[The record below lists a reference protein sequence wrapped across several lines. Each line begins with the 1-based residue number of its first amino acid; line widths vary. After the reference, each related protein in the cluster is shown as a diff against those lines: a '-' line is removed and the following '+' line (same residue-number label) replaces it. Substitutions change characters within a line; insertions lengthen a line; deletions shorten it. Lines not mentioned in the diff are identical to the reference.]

1 MSYRI
6 FAVARALTLTLVLPV
21 TLAPQLALGAPTADQ
36 AYERVAQRYMNEA
49 LALDPV
55 DATQLGDHR
64 FDSLTN
70 DESPAG
76 RARLVTVS
84 RSLLADLDKVDTA
97 QLSRA
102 KQVDAHL
109 LHHALEYTIWQIET
123 FRDWRWDPL
132 TYTSLAGNAIYL
144 LLARDFA
151 PLPIRMGQVTARLQA
166 WPRLFEQE
174 RTALEPGKVPLINAQ
189 TAISQNAGLTELID
203 QVVVPELKNL
213 APDQQAKVNQ
223 AIARARS
230 AVTEQQTWLQKTLL
244 PQAKGEFR
252 IGAQRYDEKLRFELD
267 SPLSRQEIRT
277 RAAAA
282 IATKRI
288 QMYDIARQVLTG
300 RPGAPALPE
309 KPSANQQQ
317 SAIAAALELAYAQ
330 HPPRDQ
336 VVAAART
343 ALAQATAFVKA
354 KDLIT
359 VYPDPL
365 DVIIMPAFQQG
376 VALAYCDAPGPLARG
391 QKTYFAV
398 SPIPA
403 DWTDAQVRS
412 YLREYNTRAINEL
425 TIHEA
430 MPGHYVQLAHAN
442 RYRSPIRAVMQS
454 NAFVEGW
461 AMYGEQLMSEQGYM
475 DNDPLMRLVHLKWDL
490 RATANAIL
498 DQAVHVDGMTRDQAM
513 HMLMHDTFQE
523 EREAAAKWVRVQ
535 VTSTQLATYFV
546 GFQEHLALRE
556 EARQRWGAAFSLKR
570 YHDTELAFGSPP
582 VRYVRELMFGLPIG

>member
-1 MSYRI
+1 MSI
-6 FAVARALTLTLVLPV
+6 PVSAAARALALLVLLPA
-21 TLAPQLALGAPTADQ
+21 TLASQLARGAPAADQ
-36 AYERVAQRYMNEA
+36 AYERVAQRYMNEM

-55 DATQLGDHR
+55 DASQLGDHR
-64 FDSLTN
+64 FDSLIN
-70 DESPAG
+70 DESPPG
-76 RARLVTVS
+76 RARTVALA
-84 RSLLADLDKVDTA
+84 RALLADLDKVDTA
-97 QLSRA
+97 QLTRS

-109 LHHALEYTIWQIET
+109 LRHALEYTVWQVET
-123 FRDWRWDPL
+123 FRDWSWDPL
-132 TYTSLAGNAIYL
+132 TYTSLAGDAIYL

-151 PLPIRMGQVTARLQA
+151 PVSVRMTHVTARLQA
-166 WPRLFEQE
+166 WPQLFAQE
-174 RTALEPGKVPLINAQ
+174 RAALDAAKVPLINAQ
-189 TAISQNAGLTELID
+189 TAISQNAGLSELLD
-203 QVVVPELKNL
+203 QVVVPEVKKLTP
-213 APDQQAKVNQ
+213 AQQARVNQ
-223 AIARARS
+223 AIAGART
-230 AVTEQQTWLQKTLL
+230 AVAEQQTWLQKTLL

-252 IGAQRYDEKLRFELD
+252 LGAQRYDEKLRFELD

-277 RAAAA
+277 RAEAA
-282 IATKRI
+282 IATKRT
-288 QMYDIARQVLTG
+288 QMYDIARQVLAG
-300 RPGAPALPE
+300 RPAAPALPE
-309 KPSANQQQ
+309 KPTPDQQQ

-330 HPPRDQ
+330 HPARDQ

-354 KDLIT
+354 KDLVT

-376 VALAYCDAPGPLARG
+376 VSLAYCDAPGPLARG
-391 QKTYFAV
+391 QETYFAV

-403 DWTDAQVRS
+403 NWTDAQVRS
-412 YLREYNTRAINEL
+412 YLREYNTRAIHEL

-442 RYRSPIRAVMQS
+442 RFSSPIRAVMQS

-475 DNDPLMRLVHLKWDL
+475 DHDPLMRLVHLKWDL
-490 RATANAIL
+490 RATANAVL
-498 DQAVHVDGMTRDQAM
+498 DQAVHVDGMTREQAM

-556 EARQRWGAAFSLKR
+556 EARQRWGAAFNLKR

-582 VRYVRELMFGLPIG
+582 VRYVRELMFDLPIG

>member
-1 MSYRI
+1 MEH
-6 FAVARALTLTLVLPV
+6 VA
-21 TLAPQLALGAPTADQ
+21 
-36 AYERVAQRYMNEA
+36 
-49 LALDPV
+49 
-55 DATQLGDHR
+55 
-64 FDSLTN
+64 
-70 DESPAG
+70 
-76 RARLVTVS
+76 
-84 RSLLADLDKVDTA
+84 
-97 QLSRA
+97 
-102 KQVDAHL
+102 
-109 LHHALEYTIWQIET
+109 
-123 FRDWRWDPL
+123 
-132 TYTSLAGNAIYL
+132 
-144 LLARDFA
+144 
-151 PLPIRMGQVTARLQA
+151 ARLQA

-174 RTALEPGKVPLINAQ
+174 RAALEPAKVPLINAQ

-213 APDQQAKVNQ
+213 APEQQAKVNQ

-230 AVTEQQTWLQKTLL
+230 AVSEQQTWLQKTLL

-267 SPLSRQEIRT
+267 SSLSRQEIRT

-282 IATKRI
+282 IAAKRI
-288 QMYDIARQVLTG
+288 QMYDIARQVLSG

-309 KPSANQQQ
+309 KPNADQQQ

-330 HPPRDQ
+330 HPARDQ

-556 EARQRWGAAFSLKR
+556 EARQRWGSRLQSEALPR
-570 YHDTELAFGSPP
+570 YRAGIRFTAGTLRSGAD
-582 VRYVRELMFGLPIG
+582 VRPAHWLIGNRDEHRQRG

>member
-1 MSYRI
+1 MSTPVCT
-6 FAVARALTLTLVLPV
+6 AAR
-21 TLAPQLALGAPTADQ
+21 TLARRLFLPATLATQLALGAPTADQ
-36 AYERVAQRYMNEA
+36 AYERVAQRYMDEM

-55 DATQLGDHR
+55 DASQLGDHR
-64 FDSLTN
+64 FDSLIN
-70 DESPAG
+70 DESPQG
-76 RARLVTVS
+76 RARTVAKA
-84 RSLLADLDKVDTA
+84 RSLLADLNQVVTA
-97 QLSRA
+97 QLTRP

-109 LHHALEYTIWQIET
+109 LQHALEYSIWQVET
-123 FRDWRWDPL
+123 FRDWSWDPL
-132 TYTSLAGNAIYL
+132 TYTNLAGNAVYL
-144 LLARDFA
+144 LLARDYA
-151 PLPIRMGQVTARLQA
+151 PLPVRMAHVSARLQA
-166 WPRLFEQE
+166 WTQLFAQE
-174 RTALEPGKVPLINAQ
+174 RAALDPAKVPLINAQ
-189 TAISQNAGLTELID
+189 TAIAQNAGLSELLD
-203 QVVVPELKNL
+203 QVVVPEVKRLT
-213 APDQQAKVNQ
+213 PEQQAQINQ
-223 AIARARS
+223 AIGSART
-230 AVTEQQTWLQKTLL
+230 AVTEQQSWLQKKLL

-277 RAAAA
+277 RAEAA

-288 QMYDIARQVLTG
+288 QMYDIARQVLAG
-300 RPGAPALPE
+300 RAGAPALPE
-309 KPSANQQQ
+309 KPTPDQQQ

-330 HPPRDQ
+330 HPARDQ

-343 ALAQATAFVKA
+343 ALAQATVFVKA

-359 VYPDPL
+359 LYPDPL

-376 VALAYCDAPGPLARG
+376 VSLAYCDAPGPLARG

-403 DWTDAQVRS
+403 SWTDAQVRS

-475 DNDPLMRLVHLKWDL
+475 DHDPLMRLVHLKWDL

-498 DQAVHVDGMTRDQAM
+498 DQAVHVDGMTREQAM

-535 VTSTQLATYFV
+535 LTSTQLATYFV

-556 EARQRWGAAFSLKR
+556 EARQRWGAAFNLKR
-570 YHDTELAFGSPP
+570 YHDTALAFGSPP
-582 VRYVRELMFGLPIG
+582 ARYVRELMFDLPIG

>member
-6 FAVARALTLTLVLPV
+6 CALARAMTLTLVLPV

-36 AYERVAQRYMNEA
+36 AYERVAQRYMNEV

-76 RARLVTVS
+76 RARVVTVS
-84 RSLLADLDKVDTA
+84 RSLLADLDQVDTA

-151 PLPIRMGQVTARLQA
+151 PLPIRMEHVAARLQA

-174 RTALEPGKVPLINAQ
+174 RAALQPAKVPLINAQ

-223 AIARARS
+223 AMARARS
-230 AVTEQQTWLQKTLL
+230 AVSEQQTWLQKALL
-244 PQAKGEFR
+244 PRAKGEFR

-282 IATKRI
+282 IAAKRI

-309 KPSANQQQ
+309 KPNADQQQ

-330 HPPRDQ
+330 HPARDQ

-461 AMYGEQLMSEQGYM
+461 AMYAEQLMSEQGYM

-582 VRYVRELMFGLPIG
+582 VRYVRELMFDLPIG